1 MERKKLQREREE
13 KRRQQF
19 HHSIL
24 EAAERVIVRKGYNV
38 MTMDDVAR
46 EAQLSKATLYHYF
59 RSKGEL
65 TLEILGHFFEE
76 INEEVQKISLLPLSA
91 KERLKKGIRFYLQ
104 FHQEKENIS
113 RMLITDR
120 SFIEKMKIFVTE
132 EKKLTSDTDRRFITK
147 MKTRRKDILDQVAG
161 FLRDGVADG
170 EFRKIDVSAAVTFLE
185 SLLQG
190 YCHVRYWHERPYS
203 VREATE
209 IIHGFFL
216 QGIQKREEGLAKGA
230 SR

>member
-1 MERKKLQREREE
+1 MKKKQLQQEREE
-13 KRRQQF
+13 WRRRQF
-19 HHSIL
+19 RSSIL
-24 EAAERVIVRKGYNV
+24 EAAERIIVRKGYQK

-65 TLEILGHFFEE
+65 SLEILGHFFEE
-76 INEEVQKISLLPLSA
+76 IGEEVEKISLLPLNA
-91 KERLKKGIRFYLQ
+91 TEKLNKGIRFYLR

-132 EKKLTSDTDRRFITK
+132 EKKITSDAERQFITK
-147 MKTRRKDILDQVAG
+147 MKAKRKEILDRVAG
-161 FLRDGVADG
+161 FLREGVAAG
-170 EFRKIDVSAAVTFLE
+170 EFRRIDISAAVTFLE

-203 VREATE
+203 VKEAAE
-209 IIHGFFL
+209 IIHNYFL
-216 QGIQKREEGLAKGA
+216 RGIQKKEEGLAKGA

>member
-24 EAAERVIVRKGYNV
+24 EAAERVIVRKGFQE

-59 RSKGEL
+59 RGKGEL
-65 TLEILGHFFEE
+65 ALETLGHFFEE

-91 KERLKKGIRFYLQ
+91 QEKLKKGIRFYLQ
-104 FHQEKENIS
+104 FNQDKENIS

-120 SFIEKMKIFVTE
+120 TFVEKMKIFVTE
-132 EKKLTSDTDRRFITK
+132 EKKLTSDADRQFITK
-147 MKTRRKDILDQVAG
+147 MKARRKEILDKVAG
-161 FLRDGVADG
+161 FLREGMAAG
-170 EFRKIDVSAAVTFLE
+170 EFRKIDISAAVTFLE
-185 SLLQG
+185 SILQG
-190 YCHVRYWHERPYS
+190 YCHVRYWHERAYS
-203 VREATE
+203 VKEAAE
-209 IIHGFFL
+209 IIHSYFL
-216 QGIQKREEGLAKGA
+216 QGIQKNKEGLAKGA